1 MSVLIPVCVCV
12 CRYHLRYAVSPNF
25 LLRFLSSKLQTSD
38 SPASLNNLEHLAA
51 EIRAHSPLP
60 SPAVPLP
67 RSPMQAPAQPTFAA
81 APPAYAASVPF
92 ASPGYDQHYPSP
104 TRSAQPSLPRG
115 SPYPRP

>member
-1 MSVLIPVCVCV
+1 MPACVCPHPCV
-12 CRYHLRYAVSPNF
+12 CRYHLRYAISPNF
-25 LLRFLSSKLQTSD
+25 FLRFLSSKLQTSD

-92 ASPGYDQHYPSP
+92 ASPGYDQQYPSP
-104 TRSAQPSLPRG
+104 ARSAQPSLPRG